1 LFNDFSES
9 CLQTRKEPA
18 MPIRLRYPLS
28 GLALGGLMAAG
39 VVTGGAALAQS
50 EAIPLPQQR
59 LFPLPNAT
67 LAARRLRQLDLAER
81 DLRAAR
87 DAHALCRDTACAT
100 PAETAALAFQAGPEQ
115 PLKGRFILDVRS
127 ATGPGNRFKPPGSD
141 EFYLASE
148 RDPRLYGTIVVAIAP
163 AAMEGL
169 LNPGTAEAEARV
181 RPTSGRLRAAFSGQR
196 VIVDGEASLQWVDWP
211 DWETGQRNG
220 MGQYQVWVRVTSPDQ
235 IRLVEE

>member
-1 LFNDFSES
+1 LFSDFSES
-9 CLQTRKEPA
+9 CRVTQQEPI

-28 GLALGGLMAAG
+28 LLGLGGLLAA
-39 VVTGGAALAQS
+39 VTVTDSAALAQS
-50 EAIPLPQQR
+50 QAIPLPQQQ
-59 LFPLPNAT
+59 LFPLPNTT

-87 DAHALCRDTACAT
+87 DAHAMCREAACAT
-100 PAETAALAFQAGPEQ
+100 PAEAAALAFQAGPEQ
-115 PLKGRFILDVRS
+115 PLRGRFILDVRS

-148 RDPRLYGTIVVAIAP
+148 RDPRLYGTMVVAIDP

-169 LNPGTAEAEARV
+169 LNPGTADAEPRV

-196 VIVDGEASLQWVDWP
+196 VIVEGEASLQWVDWP

-235 IRLVEE
+235 IRLVAE

>member
-1 LFNDFSES
+1 LFSDFSES

-18 MPIRLRYPLS
+18 MTIRRSFPLF
-28 GLALGGLMAAG
+28 GLALGGLIAAAG
-39 VVTGGAALAQS
+39 VADGAALAQS
-50 EAIPLPQQR
+50 QAIPIPEQQ

-87 DAHALCRDTACAT
+87 DAHALCREAACAT
-100 PAETAALAFQAGPEQ
+100 PAEAAALAFQAGPEQ
-115 PLKGRFILDVRS
+115 PLRGRFILDVRS

-148 RDPRLYGTIVVAIAP
+148 RDPRLYGTMVVAIAP
-163 AAMEGL
+163 EAMEGL
-169 LNPGTAEAEARV
+169 LNPGTAETEARV
-181 RPTSGRLRAAFSGQR
+181 RPTSGRLRAAFSGER

-235 IRLVEE
+235 IRLMAE

>member
-1 LFNDFSES
+1 
-9 CLQTRKEPA
+9 
-18 MPIRLRYPLS
+18 MPIRRRTPLF
-28 GLALGGLMAAG
+28 GLALAGLVAAAG
-39 VVTGGAALAQS
+39 LADSAALAQS
-50 EAIPLPQQR
+50 EGIPLPQQQ

-81 DLRAAR
+81 DLRATR
-87 DAHALCRDTACAT
+87 DSHALCREAACAT

-115 PLKGRFILDVRS
+115 PLRGRFIFDVRS

-163 AAMEGL
+163 AALEAL
-169 LNPGTAEAEARV
+169 LNRDAADGPV
-181 RPTSGRLRAAFSGQR
+181 RATSGRLRAAFSGQR

-220 MGQYQVWVRVTSPDQ
+220 MGQYQVWIRVTSPDQ
-235 IRLVEE
+235 IRLVEG

>member
-1 LFNDFSES
+1 MPTRFRLTLTAA
-9 CLQTRKEPA
+9 CLAVLAPA
-18 MPIRLRYPLS
+18 ASAVPTETLPPDRLLKRRFAQLEKLEAPLVAVRHS
-28 GLALGGLMAAG
+28 FDICREVPCL
-39 VVTGGAALAQS
+39 TPS
-50 EAIPLPQQR
+50 EA
-59 LFPLPNAT
+59 
-67 LAARRLRQLDLAER
+67 
-81 DLRAAR
+81 
-87 DAHALCRDTACAT
+87 
-100 PAETAALAFQAGPEQ
+100 AALAFQAGPEQ

-148 RDPRLYGTIVVAIAP
+148 RDPRLYGTMVVAIAP
-163 AAMEGL
+163 EAMEGL
-169 LNPGTAEAEARV
+169 LNPRTAEAEARI

-220 MGQYQVWVRVTSPDQ
+220 MGQYQVWIRVTSPDQ